1 MSVGTG
7 TLPGVGVGRSP
18 APGGKRSAWALALV
32 GALACLVAAAA
43 WVTSS
48 RDRSAATAPSQAEV
62 RDLLAGLR
70 FEANRGQV
78 HGATDFV
85 ARGAGYEVSLSNR
98 GAAIGLERDGTRWSF
113 GMSVLGARPG
123 APATGVGDVAGR
135 SNYLIGSDP
144 RRWHRGVPSFERVR
158 YRGVYPGIDL
168 VYRGSGERLEYD
180 FVVAPGADP
189 SRIALGFTG
198 GRVSLAANGDLLVRA
213 RGTTLRQKRPF
224 TYQRVAGATREVP
237 SGFVLKPRGRVT
249 FELGR
254 YDRSRPLVID
264 PQLVYSS
271 YLGGGAQ
278 GEGQGGPGVESA
290 EGVAVDAAGNA
301 YVVGSTNAI
310 APSPYPTKGALQGT
324 NGGGIDAVVT
334 KLNPAGDAVVYS
346 TYLGGA
352 GADRAYTS
360 R

>member
-7 TLPGVGVGRSP
+7 TLPSVGVARSP
-18 APGGKRSAWALALV
+18 APGGRPRAWAAGLLA
-32 GALACLVAAAA
+32 ALGCLVAAAA

-48 RDRSAATAPSQAEV
+48 ADRPSATALSQADV
-62 RDLLAGLR
+62 RELLAGLR

-78 HGATDFV
+78 DGRIDFL
-85 ARGAGYEVSLSNR
+85 ARGAGYEVSLSNQ
-98 GAAIGLERDGTRWSF
+98 GASIGLQRGGTRRAF
-113 GMSVLGARPG
+113 GMSVLGARAG

-144 RRWHRGVPSFERVR
+144 RRWHRNVPSFERVR

-180 FVVAPGADP
+180 FVVAPGGDP
-189 SRIALGFTG
+189 GRIALGFTG
-198 GRVSLAANGDLLVRA
+198 GRVSLAGNGDLLVRG
-213 RGTTLRQKRPF
+213 RGTTLRQKRPV
-224 TYQRVAGATREVP
+224 TYQRVGGATRKVA

-301 YVVGSTNAI
+301 
-310 APSPYPTKGALQGT
+310 
-324 NGGGIDAVVT
+324 
-334 KLNPAGDAVVYS
+334 
-346 TYLGGA
+346 
-352 GADRAYTS
+352 
-360 R
+360 